1 MRIMAYKRKIPKMV
15 MYQLISE
22 RLNKKGILPITA
34 RKFTPA
40 SVQQEI
46 YNIKKGNIRYPEI
59 ITEFDQ
65 VMHEF
70 INS

>member
-1 MRIMAYKRKIPKMV
+1 MSYKRKIPKMV
-15 MYQLISE
+15 LYELIAD

-34 RKFTPA
+34 REFTPA

-46 YNIKKGNIRYPEI
+46 YNNKKGHLRYPEV
-59 ITEFDQ
+59 ITEFEQ
-65 VMHEF
+65 VINEY

>member
-1 MRIMAYKRKIPKMV
+1 MSYKRKIPKMAL
-15 MYQLISE
+15 YELIAD

-40 SVQQEI
+40 AVQQEI
-46 YNIKKGNIRYPEI
+46 YNNKKGHLRYPEV
-59 ITEFDQ
+59 ITEFEQ
-65 VMHEF
+65 VINEY